1 MAEQLSLFGSPE
13 PEEASKPAAPAAAP
27 AQPGPAPEPVAAYA
41 SVVLD
46 IPTRA
51 LSEPFA
57 YGIPQSLANE
67 AQVGSTVLVH
77 FGNRAAAGYIIDIAS
92 ELGDLQGN
100 KVLDPA
106 RIKPVEAILSK
117 PLFTAEA
124 ARIARWM
131 SRE

>member
-57 YGIPQSLANE
+57 YGIPQSSPTRPKSGLRSWSILATVRPRAISLTLRLSWATCKATRSSILRASSPSRRFSANRSLPRRLPVSH
-67 AQVGSTVLVH
+67 VG
-77 FGNRAAAGYIIDIAS
+77 
-92 ELGDLQGN
+92 
-100 KVLDPA
+100 
-106 RIKPVEAILSK
+106 
-117 PLFTAEA
+117 
-124 ARIARWM
+124 
-131 SRE
+131 

>member
-13 PEEASKPAAPAAAP
+13 PEEAPVKPLPAAAS
-27 AQPGPAPEPVAAYA
+27 AQPKPAPEPTAAYT

-100 KVLDPA
+100 RVFDPA

-117 PLFTAEA
+117 PLFTAKA

>member
-13 PEEASKPAAPAAAP
+13 PERASVKPVRTAKQAKPA
-27 AQPGPAPEPVAAYA
+27 PAPEPVAAYA

-67 AQVGSTVLVH
+67 AQIGSTVLAH
-77 FGNRAAAGYIIDIAS
+77 F
-92 ELGDLQGN
+92 
-100 KVLDPA
+100 
-106 RIKPVEAILSK
+106 
-117 PLFTAEA
+117 
-124 ARIARWM
+124 
-131 SRE
+131 